1 MKTSTE
7 VGRLQSTKFILKTSQ
22 LTSVV
27 ASSHSVAK
35 NYYLQLIWYKISQLL
50 LIPKT
55 HESNCY
61 HHFHLF
67 FDGIVPSQIICLSFF
82 SRILTSK
89 QMVQISL
96 FSFSRKRKNNFW
108 WNDSITIS
116 MKKIIT
122 IGVLSNTFSRIWFG
136 FIKRFIINIVCL

>member
-35 NYYLQLIWYKISQLL
+35 NHYLQLIWYKIL

-61 HHFHLF
+61 HHFHCPNLPTTPITAM
-67 FDGIVPSQIICLSFF
+67 GCRQYLPLKGQIILEGFLVSSISSKNQTKEFDF
-82 SRILTSK
+82 TSMIT
-89 QMVQISL
+89 QVDL
-96 FSFSRKRKNNFW
+96 FSFVFWRK
-108 WNDSITIS
+108 
-116 MKKIIT
+116 
-122 IGVLSNTFSRIWFG
+122 
-136 FIKRFIINIVCL
+136 